1 MVEDY
6 PRERILGYGDS
17 MTGRSLLVVEDNA
30 LLRELLAS
38 ALEARDFVVHTAA
51 SVADAKRCVLR
62 FDPDGV
68 ILDIE
73 LGPGPNGFDFADMLR
88 EISPHAAIVFLTN
101 LPDPRFAE
109 RTSDG
114 LPTGVAYLRK
124 TALSDVGALVEAL
137 DAAMTGWGV
146 GDYRHDR
153 DPDRP
158 LASLTRKQI
167 EVMNLAAEGKSNVQ
181 IAEER
186 GSSVKS
192 VEDLLSRAAS
202 ALGVD
207 AAHDGNIRVAAVR
220 TCLEGRGVQV

>member
-1 MVEDY
+1 
-6 PRERILGYGDS
+6 
-17 MTGRSLLVVEDNA
+17 MTGRSLLVVEDNS

-38 ALEARDFVVHTAA
+38 ALEARGFVVYTAA

-124 TALSDVGALVEAL
+124 TALSDVGVLVDAL
-137 DAAMTGWGV
+137 DAAMRGWGV
-146 GDYRHDR
+146 SGYRHDR

-158 LASLTRKQI
+158 LASLTRKQV
-167 EVMNLAAEGKSNVQ
+167 EVMNLAAEGKSNSQ
-181 IAEER
+181 IAEDR
-186 GSSVKS
+186 GISVKS

-220 TCLEGRGVQV
+220 TFLKGRGVQVEGGAGYRPAM

>member
-1 MVEDY
+1 
-6 PRERILGYGDS
+6 

-51 SVADAKRCVLR
+51 SVADAKRCVLHV
-62 FDPDGV
+62 DPDGV

-124 TALSDVGALVEAL
+124 TALSDIGSLVEAL
-137 DAAMTGWGV
+137 DAAMRGSGLS
-146 GDYRHDR
+146 GYRHDR
-153 DPDRP
+153 DSDRP
-158 LASLTRKQI
+158 LASLTRKQV
-167 EVMNLAAEGKSNVQ
+167 EVMNLASDGKSNAQ
-181 IAEER
+181 IAEDR
-186 GSSVKS
+186 DISVKS

-220 TCLEGRGVQV
+220 KFLEGRGVQVSSDVGYRPPR

>member
-1 MVEDY
+1 
-6 PRERILGYGDS
+6 
-17 MTGRSLLVVEDNA
+17 MTGRSLLLLEDNA

-51 SVADAKRCVLR
+51 TVADAKHCVLR
-62 FDPDGV
+62 DDPDGV

-124 TALSDVGALVEAL
+124 TALSDVGDLVDAV
-137 DAAMTGWGV
+137 DAAMRGWGV
-146 GDYRHDR
+146 NGYRHDL
-153 DPDRP
+153 DPARP
-158 LASLTRKQI
+158 LATLTRKQV
-167 EVMNLAAEGKSNVQ
+167 EVMNLAADGYSNAQ
-181 IAEER
+181 IAEDR
-186 GSSVKS
+186 GISVKS

-207 AAHDGNIRVAAVR
+207 SSHTANVRVAAVR
-220 TCLEGRGVQV
+220 RFVSDRGAPVGDRTNRSVM

>member
-1 MVEDY
+1 
-6 PRERILGYGDS
+6 

-62 FDPDGV
+62 DDPDGV

-73 LGPGPNGFDFADMLR
+73 LGPGPTGFDFADLLR

-101 LPDPRFAE
+101 LTDPRFAA

-114 LPTGVAYLRK
+114 LSPGVAYLRK
-124 TALSDVGALVEAL
+124 TALSDVDELVAAL
-137 DAAMTGWGV
+137 DAAMRGGV
-146 GDYRHDR
+146 LKGYRHDR
-153 DPDRP
+153 DPSRP

-167 EVMNLAAEGKSNVQ
+167 EVMNLAADGKSNAQ
-181 IAEER
+181 IAEDR
-186 GSSVKS
+186 GISVKT

-207 AAHDGNIRVAAVR
+207 AAQDGNIRVAAVR
-220 TCLEGRGVQV
+220 TFLEGRGAQVHKDGYRPAM

>member
-1 MVEDY
+1 
-6 PRERILGYGDS
+6 
-17 MTGRSLLVVEDNA
+17 MTGRSLLLLEDNA

-51 SVADAKRCVLR
+51 TVADAKHCVLR
-62 FDPDGV
+62 DDPDGV

-124 TALSDVGALVEAL
+124 TALSDVGDLVDAV
-137 DAAMTGWGV
+137 DAAMRGWGV
-146 GDYRHDR
+146 NGYRHDL
-153 DPDRP
+153 DPARP
-158 LASLTRKQI
+158 LATLTRKQV
-167 EVMNLAAEGKSNVQ
+167 EVMNLAADGYSNAQ
-181 IAEER
+181 IAEDR
-186 GSSVKS
+186 GISVKS

-207 AAHDGNIRVAAVR
+207 SSHTANVRVAAVR
-220 TCLEGRGVQV
+220 RFVSDRGAPVGDRANRSVM